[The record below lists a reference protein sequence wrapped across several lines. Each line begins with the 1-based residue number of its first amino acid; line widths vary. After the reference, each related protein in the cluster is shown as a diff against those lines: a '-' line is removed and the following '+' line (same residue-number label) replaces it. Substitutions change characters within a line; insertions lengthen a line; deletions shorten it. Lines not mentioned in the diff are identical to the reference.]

1 LFVDKAYRGQGVAA
15 AALKGAMQEIA
26 RLGGGTV
33 ESYPEDTTGRSVSS
47 SFLHNG
53 TVSLFE
59 KQGFKRTRRLGK
71 NHWIVASI
79 VAAQPK

>member
-1 LFVDKAYRGQGVAA
+1 
-15 AALKGAMQEIA
+15 MQEIA

-33 ESYPEDTTGRSVSS
+33 VPRGHHGALGVS